1 MKKLII
7 LLVSTLLA
15 ACGTTPMNYSP
26 KKISINDANE
36 TVERLIMTQH
46 RNWRPDYFVITDKYF
61 GWDYGS
67 VQSGRSSGAVYNN
80 VLVAS
85 SQSTVRDVNERV
97 YYLDVTNVQLYDW
110 TRKFKQWYTVGL
122 LDKNGN
128 VIKHVLRTRDLED
141 AELMVDSLN
150 TILAEHQIN

>member
-1 MKKLII
+1 
-7 LLVSTLLA
+7 
-15 ACGTTPMNYSP
+15 MNYSP
-26 KKISINDANE
+26 KEISINDANE

-80 VLVAS
+80 VLVGS

-150 TILAEHQIN
+150 TILAEHQSN

>member
-26 KKISINDANE
+26 KEISINDANE

-80 VLVAS
+80 VLVGS

-150 TILAEHQIN
+150 TILAEHQSN